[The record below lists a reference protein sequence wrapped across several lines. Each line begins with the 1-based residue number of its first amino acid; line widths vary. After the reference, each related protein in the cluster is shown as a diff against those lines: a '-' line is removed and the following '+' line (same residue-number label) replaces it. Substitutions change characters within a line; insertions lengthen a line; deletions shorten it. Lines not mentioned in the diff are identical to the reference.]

1 MGNRSFGGKLVF
13 QLPWQ
18 LLWRVTQRQ
27 LGPGTTAVRGP
38 RLGSQGGE
46 GSPDGGARLGLS
58 FALHP
63 PSHLPPGVFY
73 SHSLAASTQSL
84 LPVAET
90 GECRGV
96 SCSLIKS
103 HEKKYHSVSRE
114 EIPPQFGEKS
124 KAPLPAETQ
133 ILHPRKPNP
142 DLISSFSIL
151 QFLLH
156 NIKQINNLKVGALL
170 VHCKTLSTKEE
181 DHIRWR

>member
-63 PSHLPPGVFY
+63 PLPPPSRRFLFPFFGGI
-73 SHSLAASTQSL
+73 HSIPPACGRDRRVQGRL
-84 LPVAET
+84 LFPD
-90 GECRGV
+90 
-96 SCSLIKS
+96 K
-103 HEKKYHSVSRE
+103 VSRE
-114 EIPPQFGEKS
+114 EIPFRLTGRNTASVWGEIQGPS
-124 KAPLPAETQ
+124 AC
-133 ILHPRKPNP
+133 RNPNP
-142 DLISSFSIL
+142 SPE
-151 QFLLH
+151 
-156 NIKQINNLKVGALL
+156 
-170 VHCKTLSTKEE
+170 KTKP
-181 DHIRWR
+181 

>member
-96 SCSLIKS
+96 SCSLIPS
-103 HEKKYHSVSRE
+103 HEKKYFPSH
-114 EIPPQFGEKS
+114 EKKCRLS
-124 KAPLPAETQ
+124 LGRNPRPCLPAETQ
-133 ILHPRKPNP
+133 ILHSRKPNP
-142 DLISSFSIL
+142 RLSSFGIL
-151 QFLLH
+151 QFLVH
-156 NIKQINNLKVGALL
+156 NL
-170 VHCKTLSTKEE
+170 
-181 DHIRWR
+181 

>member
-156 NIKQINNLKVGALL
+156 NIKQNQQFQIPCPSSIPK
-170 VHCKTLSTKEE
+170 S
-181 DHIRWR
+181 HI